1 MSIGE
6 ELKEEI
12 RPEEIREMIN
22 NCDPQGEGVISKEA
36 FIAFNKKKKFD
47 WSLKYSDKMVE

>member
-1 MSIGE
+1 MWIGE

-22 NCDPQGEGVISKEA
+22 NCDPEGKGVISKEA
-36 FIAFNKKKKFD
+36 FIAFNKKKKFA
-47 WSLKYSDKMVE
+47 

>member
-47 WSLKYSDKMVE
+47 